1 MYSNKIKKSTNEFK
15 NKPIYSKKPIYLKI
29 NQFIQT
35 LTDSFDHKPINL

>member
-1 MYSNKIKKSTNEFK
+1 MYSKINQFIQK
-15 NKPIYSKKPIYLKI
+15 KKPIYLKI